1 MKILKKAVD
10 KIDSFL
16 YYKQALE
23 QDGSRSMKQYIL
35 GDEKLQKKWKKVLT
49 NVETFDNIPKVLT
62 RVQWWDRRSDP
73 EVHREELIL

>member
-23 QDGSRSMKQYIL
+23 QDSSRSMKQYIL
-35 GDEKLQKKWKKVLT
+35 GDEKLQKK
-49 NVETFDNIPKVLT
+49 
-62 RVQWWDRRSDP
+62 
-73 EVHREELIL
+73 

>member
-35 GDEKLQKKWKKVLT
+35 GDEKLQKK
-49 NVETFDNIPKVLT
+49 
-62 RVQWWDRRSDP
+62 
-73 EVHREELIL
+73 